1 MIRSIVAAVTVTLS
15 LAGGLWAQDTPTV
28 MPLWADR
35 APGATG
41 DKDADKPTLTLWP
54 APAEKATGAAVVI
67 CPGGGYGHLAV
78 GHEGKDVAA
87 WLNSFGV
94 SGYMLK
100 YRIAPYKHPIP
111 LGDAQRAVRIVRA
124 NAEKWKIDP
133 ARIGILGFSAGGH
146 LASSAATHFDSGQAD
161 AADPIDRASC
171 RPDFAVLVYPVI
183 SMGRFTHGGSKNN
196 LLGKNPD
203 QTLVDLMSN
212 EKQVTAQTPP
222 TFLIHTGND
231 GAVPVENSLAF
242 FAACRAAK
250 IPAELHVFESGP
262 HGFGL
267 GKPDKPYSAWPK
279 LCEEWMRGR
288 KLLEKK

>member
-1 MIRSIVAAVTVTLS
+1 MIRSIVAAATVLLS
-15 LAGGLWAQDTPTV
+15 LAGGLWAQDAPIV

-54 APAEKATGAAVVI
+54 APPDKANGAAVVI

-87 WLNSFGV
+87 WLNSLGV

-100 YRIAPYKHPIP
+100 YRIAPYKHPVP

-146 LASSAATHFDSGQAD
+146 LASSAATHFDAGQAD
-161 AADPIDRASC
+161 AADPIDRVSC

-183 SMGRFTHGGSKNN
+183 TMGRFTHGGSRNN

-203 QTLVDLMSN
+203 QALVDLMSN

-250 IPAELHVFESGP
+250 VPAELHVFESGP